1 MTLDTN
7 VLQIPP
13 KLAQMSENRQQ
24 KHIFATQTLK
34 RYPNELIQFD
44 FEAKVLKLLK
54 LMPNQRV

>member
-1 MTLDTN
+1 MYCKY
-7 VLQIPP
+7 LQNWL
-13 KLAQMSENRQQ
+13 KCRKTVSQ